1 MGADAVIGGHT
12 HCPQPYELYNGK
24 PIVYSMGNFLF
35 QNVNRPN
42 PSDSWYYGYIT
53 VLDVSNT
60 IKLQIIPY
68 KFDKAATKITVFQD
82 EDKEKMTKY
91 IDNLCKILKDKEKL
105 SNYFKGWAWNHYW
118 WVPRLPSENDKS
130 DYNAAGNYNLVSCES
145 HFSQIKEIFRILFNE
160 ETALA
165 EKYAVMI
172 GKLQEMPV

>member
-60 IKLQIIPY
+60 IKLQIIP
-68 KFDKAATKITVFQD
+68 
-82 EDKEKMTKY
+82 
-91 IDNLCKILKDKEKL
+91 
-105 SNYFKGWAWNHYW
+105 
-118 WVPRLPSENDKS
+118 
-130 DYNAAGNYNLVSCES
+130 
-145 HFSQIKEIFRILFNE
+145 
-160 ETALA
+160 
-165 EKYAVMI
+165 
-172 GKLQEMPV
+172 